1 MGVLYQIPP
10 QTAQESKRREVERLE
25 EPEEMK
31 KSRRRK
37 PSDYLSKKHMRIQR
51 LKQQTKGLHGSSV
64 GPLCIYYS
72 Y

>member
-37 PSDYLSKKHMRIQR
+37 TSDYLSKKHMRIQR
-51 LKQQTKGLHGSSV
+51 LKQQTKSLHGSSV
-64 GPLCIYYS
+64 GTLCIYYG